1 LCSAKCRLA
10 RWRIVVLALPE
21 IGRPEKCCG
30 DVHELLIRLPQIEVL
45 FWTIRCGDEGELTL
59 GMASDLI
66 MPADRFEPDLAGT
79 FDDLSQ
85 LAQIGIWEYAARWD
99 EARWSRSMFA
109 LCEAQDDTNPS
120 MDDMHALFPDGQ
132 FAALIDEA
140 DRCGTASIEVQ
151 MSTIGGNRK
160 WVHAVARSER
170 DAGRVSRRYGLVRDI
185 TVERIAL
192 QEVTRL
198 AERDALTDLRNRAS
212 MLARLTDIQDRG
224 NAVALLMLDLDGFKD
239 INDGSGHAAGDHCL
253 IEFSDRLKSLRA
265 RGRMICR
272 LGGDEFG
279 IILESAEDVSAA
291 EALAKEVRR
300 LAQLPIDWRGR
311 TFQLSASIGIAT
323 RPASCRFEAEQLI
336 READLALYAVKARG
350 RNGWQKFTF
359 EMKAE
364 ADNRLALLHAARG
377 GLANS
382 EMELH
387 FQPMVDLQSGET
399 IGREGVL
406 RWRRTDGRYLAPHQ
420 FRPVFEDI
428 ELAQSIGALVLDQ
441 GLRALAKWKKQAW
454 PGFLSLNVGPHQ
466 FRTGDWVGQLLTSLE
481 LEGLKPADLRIEVTE
496 DVLLSKHSGDA
507 ASACASLEKAGV
519 RVAFDDFGTG
529 YASLTHLQEF
539 PVSIVK
545 IDRSFIRPL
554 GRSAAS
560 PAIVQ
565 AICQLAT
572 ALDKTVIATGVETAA
587 QVSFLRSVGC
597 QMGQGDFF
605 AAAGSDRNGLALP
618 SGGKG

>member
-1 LCSAKCRLA
+1 M
-10 RWRIVVLALPE
+10 
-21 IGRPEKCCG
+21 
-30 DVHELLIRLPQIEVL
+30 
-45 FWTIRCGDEGELTL
+45 TL
-59 GMASDLI
+59 GMASDLLI
-66 MPADRFEPDLAGT
+66 PPDSFEPDFAGI

-85 LAQIGIWEYAARWD
+85 LAHFGIWEHAALLD
-99 EARWSRSMFA
+99 EVRWSRTMFA
-109 LCEAQDDTNPS
+109 LCGAADTSCPT
-120 MDDMHALFPDGQ
+120 MHDMHSLFPSGQ
-132 FAALIDEA
+132 FATLLEEA
-140 DRCGTASIEVQ
+140 DRFGTASIESQ
-151 MSTIGGNRK
+151 ILTAGGDRK
-160 WVHAVARSER
+160 WVHVVARSER
-170 DAGRVSRRYGLVRDI
+170 ESDRVTRRYGLVRDI

-198 AERDALTDLRNRAS
+198 AERDTLTDLRNRAS

-239 INDGSGHAAGDHCL
+239 VNDGSGHAAGDHCL
-253 IEFSDRLKSLRA
+253 IEFSERLKKLRA

-279 IILESAEDVSAA
+279 IILESPEDVGAA
-291 EALAKEVRR
+291 EALAQEVRR
-300 LAQLPIDWRGR
+300 LAQLPIDWQGR
-311 TFQLSASIGIAT
+311 TFQLSASIGIAS
-323 RPASCRFEAEQLI
+323 RPASGRFEAEQLI

-377 GLANS
+377 AIESG

-387 FQPMVDLQSGET
+387 YQPIVDLQSGET

-406 RWRRTDGRYLAPHQ
+406 RWRRGDGRYLAPHQ

-428 ELAQSIGALVLDQ
+428 QLAQSIGDLVLDQ
-441 GLRALAKWKKQAW
+441 GLRTLAQWKRQAW
-454 PGFLSLNVGPHQ
+454 PGFLSLNVGPHE
-466 FRTGDWVGQLLTSLE
+466 FRKPDWAGRLLTSLGRE
-481 LEGLKPADLRIEVTE
+481 RLTPADLRIEVTE

-507 ASACASLEKAGV
+507 ASACAALEKAGV

-539 PVSIVK
+539 PVSIIK
-545 IDRSFIRPL
+545 IDRSFIKPL

-572 ALDKTVIATGVETAA
+572 ALNKTVVATGVETAT

-597 QMGQGDFF
+597 QIGQGDFF
-605 AAAGSDRNGLALP
+605 AAAGSNRDGSGLAFNG
-618 SGGKG
+618 SGR